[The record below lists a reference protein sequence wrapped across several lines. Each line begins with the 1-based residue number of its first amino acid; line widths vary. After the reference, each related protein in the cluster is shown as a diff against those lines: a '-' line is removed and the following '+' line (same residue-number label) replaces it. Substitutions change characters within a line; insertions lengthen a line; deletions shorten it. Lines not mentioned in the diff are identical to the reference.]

1 MLLRLQTLWLNL
13 SFYLLFFTV
22 SAVLIPVLIL
32 IGAVMIPF
40 GTWRRTMARTRVL
53 IKIYGRVMMVLGTPL
68 LRVRG
73 ERAGGAPP
81 QPCIYICNHRSSS
94 DAFTMAM
101 LPGEI
106 IQIVN
111 IWPFKLPVL
120 GFFARFAGYL
130 SIREM
135 PSEEFM
141 QRGATYLKQGVSI
154 AAFPEGTRAS
164 DREMGSF
171 HGALFRLALETGAP
185 VVPVCLSG
193 TEKAPPKGSLV
204 LHPVTIRVRT
214 LEPIMKEAYQNLT
227 PFKFKNMVRQTIA
240 QELDRMELAE

>member
-1 MLLRLQTLWLNL
+1 
-13 SFYLLFFTV
+13 
-22 SAVLIPVLIL
+22 
-32 IGAVMIPF
+32 MIK
-40 GTWRRTMARTRVL
+40 V
-53 IKIYGRVMMVLGTPL
+53 YGRIMMVMGTPL

-73 ERAGGAPP
+73 EQIGETPP
-81 QPCIYICNHRSSS
+81 QPCIYVCNHRSSS
-94 DAFTMAM
+94 DAFTMGM

-120 GFFARFAGYL
+120 GFFAKFAGYL

-135 PSEEFM
+135 PTEEFM
-141 QRGATYLKQGVSI
+141 QRGTAYLEEGVSL
-154 AAFPEGTRAS
+154 AAFPEGTRAAG
-164 DREMGSF
+164 REMGSF
-171 HGALFRLALETGAP
+171 HGALFRLALDTGFP

-214 LEPIMKEAYQNLT
+214 LDAIEQETYRDWS
-227 PFKFKNMVRQTIA
+227 PFKFKKFVREQIS
-240 QELDRMELAE
+240 QELDRMELAG